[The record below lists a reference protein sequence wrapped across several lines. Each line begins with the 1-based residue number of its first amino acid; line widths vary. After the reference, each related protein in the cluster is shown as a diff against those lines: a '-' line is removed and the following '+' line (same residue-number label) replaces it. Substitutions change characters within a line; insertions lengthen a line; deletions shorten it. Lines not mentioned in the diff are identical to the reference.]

1 MNQKRF
7 VEGKF
12 PLLQAFWEPAVP
24 VIPLHSLRGCEAV
37 LSWTWDSMS
46 SFPVSQAGSGT
57 AIPVT
62 GSFQMSSCQ
71 HHSSRTAGHWQAALP
86 SWHKNGPTSNSYRVR
101 ELGKTAKAG
110 KSRIL
115 QTLTNRFCFAFKL
128 KLLLLAQ
135 RAKQQ
140 QTISRYNLQSYDNR
154 NQWQRFNYKVFSKSK
169 FTTDIIRL

>member
-1 MNQKRF
+1 
-7 VEGKF
+7 
-12 PLLQAFWEPAVP
+12 
-24 VIPLHSLRGCEAV
+24 
-37 LSWTWDSMS
+37 MS

-57 AIPVT
+57 TIPVT
-62 GSFQMSSCQ
+62 GSFQMSPCQ
-71 HHSSRTAGHWQAALP
+71 HYSSRTAGHWQAALP
-86 SWHKNGPTSNSYRVR
+86 SWHKNRPTSDSYGVR

-140 QTISRYNLQSYDNR
+140 QTISRNHLQGFDYRNR
-154 NQWQRFNYKVFSKSK
+154 WQCFNYKVFSKSK